1 MLLILLIYAIDREVF
16 GSLMEQLMI
25 NCGESELE
33 VSLFDVNVDVKN
45 VDVVLLLKPL
55 LKTWEWVVDKTVAT
69 GESLY
74 RHVIRE
80 KGRVGGVGIFPPLCE
95 P

>member
-1 MLLILLIYAIDREVF
+1 
-16 GSLMEQLMI
+16 MI

-69 GESLY
+69 GGSLY

-80 KGRVGGVGIFPPLCE
+80 EVGVLVSFHRSASRD
-95 P
+95 

>member
-33 VSLFDVNVDVKN
+33 VSLFDVDVNVDVKN

-74 RHVIRE
+74 MHVIRE
-80 KGRVGGVGIFPPLCE
+80 K
-95 P
+95 